1 MKWPDI
7 CYIYFLFAEELTHS
21 DGDPFDPKTDYNIGL
36 RKYKDDYDCFY
47 LKQTDDYK
55 LQGTVCTKEKN
66 FFCLWQEHECPE
78 EYRYIGQLSNGR
90 TCHGFPE
97 TALEEFGKLTCD
109 DTGDHLRKQ
118 WIPDTPY
125 KFDRFRREFV

>member
-1 MKWPDI
+1 MQQR
-7 CYIYFLFAEELTHS
+7 CEMVRNLFYIYFLFAEELTHS
-21 DGDPFDPKTDYNIGL
+21 DGDPFDPKNDYNIGL

-78 EYRYIGQLSNGR
+78 EYRYILSTIVWSVNKELSENPAGNPAR
-90 TCHGFPE
+90 NPPQPVSG
-97 TALEEFGKLTCD
+97 
-109 DTGDHLRKQ
+109 
-118 WIPDTPY
+118 
-125 KFDRFRREFV
+125 